1 MQITREESNRD
12 LEQNVQQYLTFMIGG
27 EEYAVSLLQ
36 VKEIIEYDT
45 VTQVP
50 KTPEWIRGV
59 INLRG
64 SVVPVID
71 LAVKLR
77 QPPSVA
83 GKLTC
88 IVITEVQTGDDAAV
102 MGIMADSVRQVID
115 LKPQDIEEPP
125 TFGTRI
131 KVDYLLGMARS
142 GKKFCLLLDTEKV
155 LSVDELLELPD
166 SVEEEGASQS
176 KPEIVPDQSALEPS
190 ATSEASV
197 WPTPDSCRVTPLKL
211 PKAREHSGPGQF
223 QRRHT
228 T

>member
-1 MQITREESNRD
+1 MQITREETTRD
-12 LEQNVQQYLTFMIGG
+12 TEQNVQQYLTFMIGG
-27 EEYAVSLLQ
+27 EEYAVSLLK

-71 LAVKLR
+71 LAVKFR
-77 QPPSVA
+77 QAPSVA
-83 GKLTC
+83 AKLTC
-88 IVITEVQTGDDAAV
+88 IVITEVQCGDEAAV

-115 LKPQDIEEPP
+115 LRPQDIEEPP

-131 KVDYLLGMARS
+131 RVDYMLGMARS

-155 LSVDELLELPD
+155 LSTDELLELPE
-166 SVEEEGASQS
+166 SVELATATSQ
-176 KPEIVPDQSALEPS
+176 PELQLPPTPVPLEDS
-190 ATSEASV
+190 ATPDASEETN
-197 WPTPDSCRVTPLKL
+197 P
-211 PKAREHSGPGQF
+211 E
-223 QRRHT
+223 
-228 T
+228 

>member
-1 MQITREESNRD
+1 MQITREESSRD
-12 LEQNVQQYLTFMIGG
+12 TELKVQQYLTFMIGR
-27 EEYAVSLLQ
+27 EEYAVSLLK

-71 LAVKLR
+71 LAVKFR
-77 QPPSVA
+77 QAPSVA

-88 IVITEVQTGDDAAV
+88 IVITEIQSEIQSGVERGDESAV

-115 LKPQDIEEPP
+115 LRPQDIEESPS
-125 TFGTRI
+125 FGTRV

-155 LSVDELLELPD
+155 LSTDELLELP
-166 SVEEEGASQS
+166 ELAERANGEPQ
-176 KPEIVPDQSALEPS
+176 PELELLAVPEALEAS
-190 ATSEASV
+190 ATV
-197 WPTPDSCRVTPLKL
+197 PPLKETE
-211 PKAREHSGPGQF
+211 AE
-223 QRRHT
+223 
-228 T
+228 